1 MRVKDIK
8 QQIEFQTDA
17 LFQAGYDMGWNSL
30 LNELDELSNKEW
42 NNGQPARAEALR
54 WATNKIRGEIN
65 EFTQG

>member
-17 LFQAGYDMGWNSL
+17 LFQAGYDMGWNAL

-42 NNGQPARAEALR
+42 NIGNRTTAEV
-54 WATNKIRGEIN
+54 IRRIVKELGASDE
-65 EFTQG
+65 